1 MCFDRFNAF
10 LKNLSSLRRC
20 VAFFSAFLMLYG
32 CVSEP
37 NKICENVSCD
47 SLKNVESEAE
57 IGEGVF
63 LDSAVSG
70 VTFYSG
76 DLVGVTDREGRFQ
89 YVDGESVSFY
99 LGSLFLG
106 ESPGGE
112 IVTPVDLA
120 ENDFVKSI
128 HLARLLQSLDA
139 DLDPENGISIE
150 VDTTDYFGEHFRG
163 SGFEEI
169 LQNPEVQ
176 RMLSKKHSG
185 RALDEIIPSYG
196 KAAAHLLQSLSE
208 KNIEISDSIAELAD
222 KNSSVEIEF
231 HVPDVVYSNGDSIP
245 FELSVT
251 SPQIPLTAWCV
262 KPGLVQPEADD
273 LCWTDLVEYPSSL
286 SLADNASFS
295 VLNLD
300 ETHISFWVK
309 NAVGSHFFSAEPLR
323 YYLLREAKGIPK
335 ETSVNSPVY
344 MFTSDLSGAVA
355 FSEECPRRKR
365 SPKNIESDVV
375 TAVKFDN
382 LTAGVYS
389 GCQIFVEVDEDLRIG
404 PLLISNFVILE
415 KTIIGGEAGVGDSEG
430 LEGSDISGD
439 GSGDSADEDSG
450 VLGDAPVTDDPEVS
464 GEADSSG
471 EGGSSGDSEG
481 LEGSDIS
488 GDGSGDSAD
497 EDSGVL
503 GDAPVTDDPEV
514 SGEGGSSGDSEGLEG
529 SDISGDGSGDSA
541 DEDSGI
547 LGDAPVT
554 DDPEVSGEADSSGE
568 GGSSDDSEGL
578 EGSGIS
584 GDGSGD
590 SADEDSEIL
599 GDAPVTDDPEV
610 SGEADSSGEGGSSG
624 DSEGSEDGG
633 ADDTIEIEDD
643 GLIIVTAPP
652 TITAFEV
659 LNGWDA
665 SSSRAVELLL
675 EGYDDQAVSQYC
687 VKLEETDPAVNDP
700 CWKSLGNYIGAI
712 SETISFNA
720 FEGWDIGAEQKIHAW
735 LNDDTNQV
743 SEKKIISVEYLPPT
757 ISKFLPPPKGEASAV
772 LVFQSY
778 FNGMLH
784 LSDECPGQK
793 LNNERVYDNMSF
805 QLSFLDLTEGVYE
818 DCRVFVLEDNGHM
831 SDPVLVPQFE
841 VVLSGVTEEGTSP
854 PSDLGFSDSETTD
867 SGTAD
872 SGESDAALLDSILS
886 GEKEVD
892 LTPPV
897 IHQFQL
903 NHDNQSISGLL
914 VPALVE
920 ISDDQ
925 KMGSWCIAAS
935 TKGLPESN
943 DPCWNS
949 ILDNDTYYEV
959 VDYPISEDSDGW
971 VSLSLWA
978 RDGSGN
984 LAGPITRAVQYQPYV
999 VLQKIPEFTNNTTP
1013 EFIFQ
1018 STYDSRIEF
1027 SEGCPQTHGTFSDAF
1042 EGQETTIFFGPAPDG
1057 RYSNCK
1063 ITLTHEQ
1070 GFAKSIELP
1079 AFIID
1084 TVPPVIEDLRVD
1096 YKTGEDFYFRIS
1108 ENAYMSLEGGCA
1120 LNTNLALEGGNL
1132 YHFHEVGKFPA
1143 CTVEFTDFSG
1153 NRTEV
1158 SIPEFEVPSKAD
1170 FSADVSFL
1178 SFVPTIDKIYCRVDS
1193 STRNQAFIWADF
1205 SPSSIDTIS
1214 WTVDPI
1220 KKCKRRSCYTEREFE
1235 VDNPSSKMTF
1245 IRDFDYST
1253 PTTTLSLCIS
1263 DGIDQVCSSKSISGS
1278 ICM

>member
-1 MCFDRFNAF
+1 M
-10 LKNLSSLRRC
+10 
-20 VAFFSAFLMLYG
+20 
-32 CVSEP
+32 E
-37 NKICENVSCD
+37 
-47 SLKNVESEAE
+47 
-57 IGEGVF
+57 
-63 LDSAVSG
+63 
-70 VTFYSG
+70 
-76 DLVGVTDREGRFQ
+76 
-89 YVDGESVSFY
+89 
-99 LGSLFLG
+99 
-106 ESPGGE
+106 
-112 IVTPVDLA
+112 
-120 ENDFVKSI
+120 
-128 HLARLLQSLDA
+128 
-139 DLDPENGISIE
+139 
-150 VDTTDYFGEHFRG
+150 
-163 SGFEEI
+163 
-169 LQNPEVQ
+169 
-176 RMLSKKHSG
+176 
-185 RALDEIIPSYG
+185 
-196 KAAAHLLQSLSE
+196 
-208 KNIEISDSIAELAD
+208 
-222 KNSSVEIEF
+222 
-231 HVPDVVYSNGDSIP
+231 
-245 FELSVT
+245 
-251 SPQIPLTAWCV
+251 
-262 KPGLVQPEADD
+262 
-273 LCWTDLVEYPSSL
+273 
-286 SLADNASFS
+286 
-295 VLNLD
+295 
-300 ETHISFWVK
+300 
-309 NAVGSHFFSAEPLR
+309 
-323 YYLLREAKGIPK
+323 
-335 ETSVNSPVY
+335 
-344 MFTSDLSGAVA
+344 
-355 FSEECPRRKR
+355 
-365 SPKNIESDVV
+365 
-375 TAVKFDN
+375 
-382 LTAGVYS
+382 
-389 GCQIFVEVDEDLRIG
+389 
-404 PLLISNFVILE
+404 
-415 KTIIGGEAGVGDSEG
+415 
-430 LEGSDISGD
+430 
-439 GSGDSADEDSG
+439 
-450 VLGDAPVTDDPEVS
+450 
-464 GEADSSG
+464 
-471 EGGSSGDSEG
+471 
-481 LEGSDIS
+481 
-488 GDGSGDSAD
+488 
-497 EDSGVL
+497 
-503 GDAPVTDDPEV
+503 
-514 SGEGGSSGDSEGLEG
+514 
-529 SDISGDGSGDSA
+529 
-541 DEDSGI
+541 
-547 LGDAPVT
+547 
-554 DDPEVSGEADSSGE
+554 
-568 GGSSDDSEGL
+568 DDS
-578 EGSGIS
+578 
-584 GDGSGD
+584 
-590 SADEDSEIL
+590 
-599 GDAPVTDDPEV
+599 
-610 SGEADSSGEGGSSG
+610 
-624 DSEGSEDGG
+624 
-633 ADDTIEIEDD
+633 
-643 GLIIVTAPP
+643 LIIVTAPP

-659 LNGWDA
+659 LNGWGA

-720 FEGWDIGAEQKIHAW
+720 FEGWDVGAEQKIHAW

-793 LNNERVYDNMSF
+793 NNNERVYDNMSF

-818 DCRVFVLEDNGHM
+818 DCRVFVLEDNGYM
-831 SDPVLVPQFE
+831 SDPVLVPRFE
-841 VVLSGVTEEGTSP
+841 VILSGVTEEGTSP

-886 GEKEVD
+886 GEKEAD

-959 VDYPISEDSDGW
+959 VDYPISEDSEGW

-999 VLQKIPEFTNNTTP
+999 VLQEIPEFTNNTTP
-1013 EFIFQ
+1013 EFVFQ

-1120 LNTNLALEGGNL
+1120 LNTNLALAGENL
-1132 YHFHEVGKFPA
+1132 YHFHEVGEFPA

-1205 SPSSIDTIS
+1205 SPNSIDTIS